1 MHQGRL
7 EIQVN
12 LNLPLEAVECVES
25 PEFLHHGQHSLAI
38 KSKAISGESFQD
50 EVTFA
55 CSVSVALVL
64 LSLISHIYLWRS
76 KD

>member
-25 PEFLHHGQHSLAI
+25 PEFLHHGQHSLATE
-38 KSKAISGESFQD
+38 SKAISGEGFQD

-55 CSVSVALVL
+55 FSVSVAIFL
-64 LSLISHIYLWRS
+64 LSLKSHIYLWRTNE
-76 KD
+76 